1 MNRERLQEL
10 VEAWRDGALTEEQA
24 RKLNEELRQS
34 ADARKF
40 FNAEARMHGLLHG
53 AVMAASVEQAAQTL
67 SPDTKRRLI
76 PFPIRPQWLVAAA
89 AVLLMATGAAFFLQ
103 QRWAAP
109 RLGAVVA
116 SVARSSG
123 AELVLRGGKAVSA
136 PDGAPLRSAPYE
148 LRGGFMELAYMNGA
162 TVLIEAPAKFEL
174 RSASLLWLHAGN
186 LSAQVPATAVG
197 FTVETPTA
205 KVVDLGTEFGVSANA
220 NASEV
225 HVFKGEVLVTTAG
238 ANGPQRITERHA
250 SRIDAATGTPAG
262 IECSPQKF
270 MRSLEEAAG
279 LFAQQMRQW
288 HPVAYYRM
296 RVPTDG
302 TLLKD
307 VAAGHH
313 DGQVIWGRSRSP
325 WAPGKIGAALRLDG
339 VEAGTFAV
347 VPSLPK
353 ATKGALSVCAWVL
366 AESRPRWASIAK
378 NWARNRRGNLGGQ
391 FHFGLWQDEGSL
403 EVHVHDRGGNQVGVR
418 EQQPLSL
425 AEWQFV
431 AFTLDGATLRL
442 YRNGV
447 EVAAA
452 PCDGLSTF
460 GPSAL
465 GVGVK
470 LGATEGQPE
479 INTPG
484 FWDGRIDELAIF
496 HRALTAE
503 QIRTLYDI
511 SLTPSGGSY

>member
-10 VEAWRDGALTEEQA
+10 VEAWRDSALTEEQA
-24 RKLNEELRQS
+24 RELNAELRQS

-40 FNAEARMHGLLHG
+40 FSAETRMHGLLHG
-53 AVMAASVEQAAQTL
+53 AVMAASVETAAQTL
-67 SPDTKRRLI
+67 SPDTKRTLI
-76 PFPIRPQWLVAAA
+76 PFPIRRQWLAVAAA
-89 AVLLMATGAAFFLQ
+89 VVLVATGVAFLLQ
-103 QRWAAP
+103 QRWASL

-123 AELVLRGGKAVSA
+123 AELVLRGGKAVSST
-136 PDGAPLRSAPYE
+136 DGALLHSAPYE
-148 LRGGFMELAYMNGA
+148 LRGGFMELAYTNGA
-162 TVLIEAPAKFEL
+162 TVLIEAPATFEL
-174 RSASLLWLHAGN
+174 RSASVLLLHTGN

-238 ANGPQRITERHA
+238 ANEPQRITERHA

-262 IECSPQKF
+262 IECSPQNF
-270 MRSLEEAAG
+270 MRSLEEVAG
-279 LFAQQMRQW
+279 MFAQQVRQW
-288 HPVAYYRM
+288 QPVAYYRM
-296 RVPTDG
+296 RTTTDG
-302 TLLKD
+302 TLMKD
-307 VAAGHH
+307 VANGHH
-313 DGQVIWGRSRSP
+313 DGQVVWGRSRSP
-325 WAPGKIGAALRLDG
+325 WAPGKIGAALRLEG
-339 VEAGTFAV
+339 VEAGTYAV

-353 ATKGALSVCAWVL
+353 ATNGALSVCAWVL

-378 NWARNRRGNLGGQ
+378 NWAKDAGNNLGGQ
-391 FHFGLWQDEGSL
+391 FHFGLWLDEGSL
-403 EVHVHDRGGNQVGVR
+403 EVHVHDRAGNQVGVR
-418 EQQPLSL
+418 EQRPLPL

-431 AFTLDGATLRL
+431 AFTLDGSTLRL

-447 EVAAA
+447 EVAAT
-452 PCDGLSTF
+452 PCDGLSTI

-470 LGATEGQPE
+470 LGATERQPE
-479 INTPG
+479 FNTPG

-503 QIRTLYDI
+503 QIRNLYDMA
-511 SLTPSGGSY
+511 PAKSGGSY